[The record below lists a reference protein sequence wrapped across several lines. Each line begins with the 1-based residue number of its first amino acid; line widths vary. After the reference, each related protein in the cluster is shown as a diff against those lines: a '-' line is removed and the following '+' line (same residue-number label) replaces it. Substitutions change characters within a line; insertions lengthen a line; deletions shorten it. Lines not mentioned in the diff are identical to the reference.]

1 MGAQTHIICDRTIGP
16 YAAQGA
22 VVPVEIRHWMILS
35 FARGGLGRQGA
46 AADSRITRMPG
57 I

>member
-1 MGAQTHIICDRTIGP
+1 
-16 YAAQGA
+16 
-22 VVPVEIRHWMILS
+22 MILS

-46 AADSRITRMPG
+46 AADSRITRMAG